1 MRRETGF
8 QWNAFDVYIFDID
21 GTLLHCA
28 DAVHYFAFCNA
39 LSSIA
44 GKPVNLDGVTAH
56 GNTDTGI
63 LRDAFA
69 LAGVPESAWRPR
81 LAEIHAR
88 MCSYVTSH
96 RDEFCIRALP
106 VVRDTLERLRS
117 RGAVTGVA
125 TGNLQ
130 LIGEE
135 KLHAAGLLS
144 LFDFTA
150 WSDGLEERSAVFA
163 RAVEMARRLA
173 GEAARMVVIGDT
185 PADVRA
191 AHGNGLAAV
200 AVATG
205 IYSFDELT
213 AESPELCIR
222 SLEELA
228 IPA

>member
-1 MRRETGF
+1 MRREAEF
-8 QWNAFDVYIFDID
+8 KWDAFDVYIFDID

-39 LSSIA
+39 LSTIA

-63 LRDAFA
+63 VRDAFA
-69 LAGVPESAWRPR
+69 LAGVAESVWRPR
-81 LAEIHAR
+81 VAEIHTL
-88 MCSYVTSH
+88 MCSYVAAH

-106 VVRDTLERLRS
+106 MVRDTLERLRS
-117 RGAVTGVA
+117 RGAVLGVA
-125 TGNLQ
+125 TGNLK

-135 KLHAAGLLS
+135 KLSAAGLLS
-144 LFDFTA
+144 LFDFTT

-163 RAVEMARRLA
+163 RAVEMARQMA
-173 GEAARMVVIGDT
+173 GKAARMIVIGDT
-185 PADVRA
+185 PADIRA
-191 AHGNGLAAV
+191 AHRNGLAAV
-200 AVATG
+200 GVATG
-205 IYSFDELT
+205 IYNCDELN
-213 AESPELCIR
+213 AEDPELCIH